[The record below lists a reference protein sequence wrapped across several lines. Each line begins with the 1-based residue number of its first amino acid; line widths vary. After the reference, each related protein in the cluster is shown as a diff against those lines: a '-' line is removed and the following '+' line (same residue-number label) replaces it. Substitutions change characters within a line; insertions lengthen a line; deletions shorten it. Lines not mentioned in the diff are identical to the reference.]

1 MLDPDVHL
9 KNIIYLNYL
18 KKKSSPSI
26 PLFIFIEI
34 EDLFDDQKIRDCLLN
49 N

>member
-18 KKKSSPSI
+18 KKSSPSI

-34 EDLFDDQKIRDCLLN
+34 GDLFDEQKIWDCLLN